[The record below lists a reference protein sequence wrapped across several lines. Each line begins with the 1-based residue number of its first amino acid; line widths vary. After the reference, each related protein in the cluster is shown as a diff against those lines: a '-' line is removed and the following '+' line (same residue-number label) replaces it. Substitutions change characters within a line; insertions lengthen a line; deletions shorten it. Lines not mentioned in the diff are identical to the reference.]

1 MRARLL
7 QCLFLGGIY
16 QIISIILNFIPATTL
31 LNGIFYIVFL
41 IAAIITLVH
50 WLSGKISSF
59 STEHKNITTL
69 LYAFGWM
76 PYFQLPYVIFVN
88 YISYQTAMAAY
99 HHTEY
104 VPEKLPLLE
113 SYLKIYFN
121 IYTWGAL
128 IALLVAIGLISYR
141 CFSKKSV

>member
-1 MRARLL
+1 MKTRLL
-7 QCLFLGGIY
+7 QCLFLGGVY
-16 QIISIILNFIPATTL
+16 QIISIILNFIPATAL
-31 LNGIFYIVFL
+31 LNGLFYIVFL

-59 STEHKNITTL
+59 SAEHKNITTI
-69 LYAFGWM
+69 LYALGWM

-104 VPEKLPLLE
+104 IPEYLPLLE
-113 SYLKIYFN
+113 SYLKVYFN
-121 IYTWGAL
+121 IYIWGAL
-128 IALLVAIGLISYR
+128 ASLLVAIGLILYR
-141 CFSKKSV
+141 RFSKKV